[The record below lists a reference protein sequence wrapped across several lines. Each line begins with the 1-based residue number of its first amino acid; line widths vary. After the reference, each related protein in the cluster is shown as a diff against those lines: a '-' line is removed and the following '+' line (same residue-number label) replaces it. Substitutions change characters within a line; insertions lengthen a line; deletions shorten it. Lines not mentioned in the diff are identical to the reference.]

1 MKQLTDGIRREF
13 TARMMVKL
21 ALALPVVMALS
32 ACSP

>member
-1 MKQLTDGIRREF
+1 MKQLTDSIRREF

-21 ALALPVVMALS
+21 ALALPMVLAIS